1 MGSTL
6 VRSNVTIPTTSFSR
20 VLFFTN
26 DVMCRALW
34 RHRSSLPHQFSILKT
49 WGVDSPTFLPA
60 LDYTQRPYCSH
71 SKNLN
76 SFLHF
81 YRSRLTQGA
90 CEGSKA
96 LSGLFKK
103 VSKSEVPLTLFLS
116 CVYNTLSI
124 AFEFFVMNWIET
136 LFTLQNRQTLYV

>member
-1 MGSTL
+1 ML
-6 VRSNVTIPTTSFSR
+6 QFQQY
-20 VLFFTN
+20 LFLAFFFTN
-26 DVMCRALW
+26 DVSCAVCVVT
-34 RHRSSLPHQFSILKT
+34 SLFYHPFPINSQYLKT

-60 LDYTQRPYCSH
+60 LDYTQRPYCPH

-124 AFEFFVMNWIET
+124 AFEFFVMN
-136 LFTLQNRQTLYV
+136 